1 MPEKPLLLFIDAYDS
16 FSNNIISLLE
26 TTLDVSVRTVK
37 IDDPILLGSNDALY
51 KELSNYAAVVCG
63 PGPGNVENL
72 DDVGLMRQIWKLQN
86 DEMLPVLG
94 ICLGFQSLCFEFGG
108 VIKRLKGP
116 QHGIIRKV
124 THIGEYPSGESTIF
138 HGVGELNAT
147 LYQSLCVDIG
157 HSVISKG
164 YSNEKWSVT
173 DQCPNLLPLAW
184 VEHDLSVP
192 NDSGIKDEKILV
204 AVQHIQHPFWA
215 LQYHPESIC
224 TNGDSIKLIENWFAQ
239 VTKWNQVYRRGLQS
253 SEEPMRSSFT
263 IAKPL
268 LDNSILPPESISHCS
283 NYFMHKLNADPAE
296 IECFTRKVNLP
307 TGMAVPEIIER
318 MNEGMKGEH
327 ILLESSNA
335 HMNSPMPG
343 KFSIIALDIGKCTRI
358 EYTTT
363 QPYFKLLKSQST
375 AGGEI
380 SLKEQVIEKKNF
392 GEVWNYIASELES
405 VNICA
410 GGYDESPF
418 LGGFM
423 GYTTYELGLERI
435 NVSTEYESIAEKKP
449 RPDLCFVWVNSSIV
463 IDHANRQIFIQKL
476 APTSDKI
483 SVNLWIENIIQKLQV
498 TRDPLEFSSFCKPSK
513 KDENSI
519 KSRVQSIHLPDNS
532 EYESKVLACQSLISA
547 GSSYELCL
555 TDQTIVCFEGPDLTW
570 EIYKKLR
577 ISQPAPYAS
586 YICLGPMKFI
596 SASPE
601 RFLKWDEYGKCE
613 LRPMKGTVKKSTSVT
628 SLTQAIEILQKPKE
642 KAENLMIVDLARHD
656 LYGICGSGNVTVPS
670 LMVVEEYASVFQ
682 MVSVISGQIRSLP
695 THKNSKIR
703 NDRKEVKK
711 ETSPRVHTGLDVLF
725 ASLPPGSMTG
735 APKKRSCEILRE
747 IEDKERGL
755 YSGVVGYLD
764 VRGRGDWSVNIR
776 CLFQWDDEMIMT
788 RRGENMRKY
797 HIGAG
802 GAITTLSTVSEE
814 TEEMLTKLNVTLS
827 LFRD

>member
-16 FSNNIISLLE
+16 FSNNIVSLLE
-26 TTLDVSVRTVK
+26 TTLDVSVRSVK

-86 DEMLPVLG
+86 DEMLPALG

-116 QHGIIRKV
+116 QHGIIRNV
-124 THIGEYPSGESTIF
+124 THIGEYPSGETTIF
-138 HGVGELNAT
+138 HGVGKLNAT
-147 LYQSLCVDIG
+147 LYQSLCVDMG
-157 HSVISKG
+157 HSVNSKG
-164 YSNEKWSVT
+164 HSNEKWSVT
-173 DQCPNLLPLAW
+173 DQCPYLQPLAW
-184 VEHDLSVP
+184 IEHDLSVP
-192 NDSGIKDEKILV
+192 NDSGVKDEKILV
-204 AVQHIQHPFWA
+204 AVQHIQYPFWA

-224 TNGDSIKLIENWFAQ
+224 TNGESIKLIENWFTH
-239 VTKWNQVYRRGLQS
+239 VTKWNQLHRRGFQS
-253 SEEPMRSSFT
+253 SEELIRSSFT

-268 LDNSILPPESISHCS
+268 LDNSIFPPESISHCS
-283 NYFMHKLNADPAE
+283 NYFMHKLNADPVE
-296 IECFTRKVNLP
+296 IQCFTRKVNLP

-318 MNEGMKGEH
+318 MNEGMQGEH

-358 EYTTT
+358 EYTTA
-363 QPYFKLLKSQST
+363 QPYFKLLKPQST

-380 SLKEQVIEKKNF
+380 SLKKQIIEKKRF
-392 GEVWNYIASELES
+392 GEVWNYIARELES
-405 VNICA
+405 IKICA
-410 GGYDESPF
+410 GGNDESPF
-418 LGGFM
+418 WGGFM

-435 NVSTEYESIAEKKP
+435 NYKSAAETKL
-449 RPDLCFVWVNSSIV
+449 RPDLYFVWVNSSIV
-463 IDHANRQIFIQKL
+463 VDHVNGQIFIQKL

-483 SVNLWIENIIQKLQV
+483 GTNFWIENIIQKLQA
-498 TRDPLEFSSFCKPSK
+498 TRDPLEPSSIYKYSK
-513 KDENSI
+513 IDENSI
-519 KSRVQSIHLPDNS
+519 KSRVQSICLPDNS

-555 TDQTIVCFEGPDLTW
+555 TDQTIVCIEGPDLSW

-586 YICLGPMKFI
+586 YLCLGPMKFI

-628 SLTQAIEILQKPKE
+628 SLTQAIKILQKPKE

-656 LYGICGSGNVTVPS
+656 LYGICGSGNVTVPN

-682 MVSVISGQIRSLP
+682 MVSVISGQIRDLP
-695 THKNSKIR
+695 AHKNTKIL
-703 NDRKEVKK
+703 DDGKKVKT
-711 ETSPRVHTGLDVLF
+711 ETSPRAHTGLDVLV

-747 IEDKERGL
+747 IEYKERGL

-788 RRGENMRKY
+788 RWGDNTRKY

-827 LFRD
+827 LFSD